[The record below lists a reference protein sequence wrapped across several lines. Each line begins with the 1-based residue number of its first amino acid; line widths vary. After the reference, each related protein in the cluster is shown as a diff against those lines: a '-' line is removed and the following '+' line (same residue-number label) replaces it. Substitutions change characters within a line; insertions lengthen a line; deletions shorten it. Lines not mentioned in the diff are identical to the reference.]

1 MWSIILSLVIFYNMT
16 FRFDRHR
23 GWDLFVIRLRLI
35 SSWLI
40 ISCHERTMACMM
52 DTMVKEIQHEVDVE
66 ILGKMQEVANAE
78 TFN

>member
-1 MWSIILSLVIFYNMT
+1 
-16 FRFDRHR
+16 
-23 GWDLFVIRLRLI
+23 
-35 SSWLI
+35 
-40 ISCHERTMACMM
+40 MACMM